1 MEAIFRRNEAEL
13 SVVVFKILFF
23 FAKLFRAGE
32 FNYYFYSF
40 LSKIFFCTADW
51 NASQKLRFQHT
62 LELQE
67 LNAKL
72 GVLRDMQ
79 QLY

>member
-1 MEAIFRRNEAEL
+1 
-13 SVVVFKILFF
+13 
-23 FAKLFRAGE
+23 LFRAGE

-67 LNAKL
+67 LNNKL